1 MLSKVLQA
9 KTAVYEDM
17 KTHWSD
23 WYPLS
28 TRRRWCLPAN
38 GLQSII
44 PVKAQPLR
52 DQGLHLRLATVLGLG
67 NPRIVPMRVG
77 MTLRPETRFCLLGL
91 AAIFLL
97 LRESSVGAELDHRTV
112 ARDNFQL
119 HLTTQGNGTP
129 LVLLS
134 GGPGFDADYMLPLGT
149 ELNRQSQCIVLEQ
162 RGTGHSLP
170 PTLTSETINV
180 KAMVDDIEALR
191 NSMKLK
197 QITLLGHSWGGVLS
211 MAYAA
216 RYPQRVH
223 SLILVASG
231 GLDMSFAPIFL
242 DNVVNRASMNE
253 RKEIQE
259 AELAL
264 GNAADPSSAWFKLF
278 RLVVPLYFFDRTLG
292 EQFMAGATKD
302 GYHPEM
308 AKLIQLDLQK
318 HFDLRKQLAGF
329 SAPVLIIQGHQDPMP
344 EGVAIETKSCFK
356 NAHLIFLNRCG
367 HFPWLEQPKEFYQ
380 AVRTFLVGQSQPTP
394 FSSPK

>member
-1 MLSKVLQA
+1 
-9 KTAVYEDM
+9 
-17 KTHWSD
+17 
-23 WYPLS
+23 
-28 TRRRWCLPAN
+28 
-38 GLQSII
+38 
-44 PVKAQPLR
+44 
-52 DQGLHLRLATVLGLG
+52 
-67 NPRIVPMRVG
+67 
-77 MTLRPETRFCLLGL
+77 
-91 AAIFLL
+91 
-97 LRESSVGAELDHRTV
+97 
-112 ARDNFQL
+112 
-119 HLTTQGNGTP
+119 
-129 LVLLS
+129 
-134 GGPGFDADYMLPLGT
+134 
-149 ELNRQSQCIVLEQ
+149 
-162 RGTGHSLP
+162 
-170 PTLTSETINV
+170 
-180 KAMVDDIEALR
+180 
-191 NSMKLK
+191 
-197 QITLLGHSWGGVLS
+197 